1 MSFDF
6 SLDNAKLAVVGLGY
20 VGLPLAVEFAKKYAT
35 VGFDIDGSR
44 IDELRT
50 GHDRTKEVSETALL
64 ASAKLELTND
74 NHRLKS
80 ANVFVITVPTP
91 IDQSKRPDLGHLI
104 AASQTVGRAIKK
116 GSVIIYESTVYP
128 GATEEQCVP
137 ILEAVSGLE
146 FNTDFVVGYSPERIN
161 PGDPVNNITSIVKVT
176 SGSTPEVAEFVDK
189 LYGSIVTAGTFKANS
204 IRVAEAAKAIENTQR
219 DVNIALM
226 NELAILFDRM
236 GIDTEEV
243 LNAAKTKWNFIGFTP
258 GLVGG
263 HCIGVDP
270 YYLTHKARE
279 FDYHPEIILA
289 GRRIND
295 SMSSHVAS
303 TLVKAVL
310 QRSGTIR
317 GKRVLIMGLTFK
329 ENCPDTRNSKVF
341 DVVAELLS
349 YGLIVDVYDPWV
361 TESGGSNEDVIILD
375 AMPRKGAYEAIVI
388 TVGHKIFKN
397 MGIDKIKSF
406 GVEEA
411 IVYDLKYLF
420 PKDQSDLRL

>member
-1 MSFDF
+1 M
-6 SLDNAKLAVVGLGY
+6 
-20 VGLPLAVEFAKKYAT
+20 T
-35 VGFDIDGSR
+35 IGFDIDGSR

-50 GHDRTKEVSETALL
+50 GHDRTKEVSETALK

-74 NHRLKS
+74 HHRLTP

-91 IDQSKRPDLGHLI
+91 IDQNKRPDLGHLI
-104 AASQTVGRAIKK
+104 AASQTVGRAIKH

-128 GATEEQCVP
+128 GATEEECVP

-161 PGDPVNNITSIVKVT
+161 PGDRTNNITSIVKVT

-189 LYGSIVTAGTFKANS
+189 LYGSIVTAGTFKASS

-317 GKRVLIMGLTFK
+317 GKRVLVMGLTFK

-361 TESGGSNEDVIILD
+361 TESGCSNEDFKILD
-375 AMPRKGAYEAIVI
+375 AMPSKGAYEAIVI
-388 TVGHKIFKN
+388 TIRHKVFKN

-406 GVEEA
+406 GVEGA

-420 PKDQSDLRL
+420 PKDHSDLRL